1 MKRNKV
7 YDKTRKVLL
16 LLLFIGVLSGCAF
29 DSVTTI
35 RVSVTSNQPGWG
47 TTTGTGMYET
57 GKSVTITASPEPGY
71 TFVGWDDNNHDA
83 SRTII
88 TGLENIR
95 YTATFQMISNVSVSV
110 QSSNTSQ
117 GTVSGGRASIRPG
130 TSLTISATPRS
141 GYTFVRWNDYDTRA
155 TRTIT
160 VPVQSITY
168 TAYFEPIP
176 TGSLTAVSTPAAGGI
191 TTGSGTYAIG
201 SQATL
206 TATPNSGYR
215 FVRWMDDYSGSSRS
229 VVITQAS
236 ASYSALYELI
246 PVSSVTVSSSNTSFG
261 TVSGGGT
268 WTRGSMVV
276 VSATPQPLHRFVQW
290 QDGNTESSRTI
301 VVPNTDVTYTATF
314 APIPTGSIVLTC
326 NDEDYGTVSGAGTYA
341 TGSTISIAATP
352 SLGYRFIKW
361 DDDVSQP
368 TRLIP
373 VTSGGTNLQAIFEA
387 IPIQLTVSVHGN
399 TGGTV
404 TGGGSYTYGDAI
416 TITATAQSGYRFKEW
431 NDGVITSSRTIS
443 ISAEARIYAAFFEP
457 ISTIT
462 VEAHEG
468 TYGQV
473 NGSGTYSVG
482 QQVTISAQPH
492 TGYRFIRWND
502 SVGEATRTITVGS
515 NDITYTAYFE
525 RAVSITVT
533 TSNTSYG
540 TAAGGSLYS
549 AGTEIMLTA
558 TPKPGYRFVTWSDGN
573 LNAIRPLVV
582 PESNAT
588 YTATFEAIPIS
599 ITVQANN
606 ADYGRVTG
614 TGTYAIHEQATL
626 TATAQPGYR
635 FIRWN
640 DGNTQASRSV
650 AVPLEGATFTAYF
663 SPLATIS
670 VQTANTQQ
678 GSVSGSGTYVVG
690 EEVTLT
696 ALPRTGYRF
705 VRWNDDSVSSTRTI
719 TITREGATYTA
730 YFEAVPR
737 VAISLQSSDSTRGS
751 VSGAGSFYEDST
763 TTIRATALPGYHFL
777 RWNDNNTE
785 ETRTLTV
792 PRTPTT
798 YTAYFAENAR
808 VAVTVA
814 SNSANYGTV
823 TGSGVYLAGSLATLR
838 AIPNTN
844 YRFVRWDDY
853 TTNAAKTIT
862 VPSTATTYTAY
873 FEPIPQV
880 SVYVSRNS
888 SSYGTV
894 TGAGTYYVG
903 SSITITATANAG
915 YHFVRWND
923 NNTNATR
930 VITVPSSSTTYTAS
944 FAANPSVNISL
955 LRNNSSYGSVS
966 GGGYHP
972 AGSTTTITAAPYSGY
987 RFVRWNDY
995 NTDATRV
1002 ITVPSSSTSYTA
1014 YFERNSSTTIF
1025 SENFDSSSWTSN
1037 STSYAGYWDTSNYNH
1052 YRWNRTTTYRYS
1064 GSYSA
1069 GAQGT
1074 RTTYSNNTFSE
1085 LRRTLYLSGF
1095 STASLSFKRLM
1106 NTESGFDY
1114 LKVQVVTG
1122 SGSTSQ
1128 LNSYSGSSGG
1138 WTSETLSL
1146 NAYAGQTV
1154 TLVFRFQSDGS
1165 NVPSGGAGVWLDD
1178 IVVTAQ

>member
-1 MKRNKV
+1 M
-7 YDKTRKVLL
+7 
-16 LLLFIGVLSGCAF
+16 
-29 DSVTTI
+29 
-35 RVSVTSNQPGWG
+35 
-47 TTTGTGMYET
+47 
-57 GKSVTITASPEPGY
+57 
-71 TFVGWDDNNHDA
+71 
-83 SRTII
+83 
-88 TGLENIR
+88 
-95 YTATFQMISNVSVSV
+95 
-110 QSSNTSQ
+110 
-117 GTVSGGRASIRPG
+117 
-130 TSLTISATPRS
+130 TISAIPRS

-160 VPVQSITY
+160 APVQAITY

-176 TGSLTAVSTPAAGGI
+176 TGSLIAASNPASGGI
-191 TTGSGTYAIG
+191 TTGSGTYAVG
-201 SQATL
+201 SEATL

-215 FVRWMDDYSGSSRS
+215 FVRWMDDYSESSRS

-246 PVSSVTVSSSNTSFG
+246 PVSPVTVSSSNSSFG

-276 VSATPQPLHRFVQW
+276 ISATPQPLYRFVQW
-290 QDGNTESSRTI
+290 QDGNTNPSRTI
-301 VVPNTDVTYTATF
+301 TVPDTAVQYTATF

-352 SLGYRFIKW
+352 SLGYRFLRW
-361 DDDVSQP
+361 DDDVTQP

-373 VTSGGTNLQAIFEA
+373 VTSEGTNLQAMFEA

-431 NDGVITSSRTIS
+431 NDGVNTSSRTIS
-443 ISAEARIYAAFFEP
+443 IPAESRTYRAFFEP
-457 ISTIT
+457 ISTVT
-462 VEAHEG
+462 VLANANEQGTVQGNG
-468 TYGQV
+468 TYL
-473 NGSGTYSVG
+473 VG
-482 QQVTISAQPH
+482 QQVTISAQPS

-502 SVGEATRTITVGS
+502 NVGEATRTITITSEDV
-515 NDITYTAYFE
+515 TYTAYFE
-525 RAVSITVT
+525 RAVSVTVT
-533 TSNTSYG
+533 TSNVSYG
-540 TAAGGSLYS
+540 TASGGSLYS
-549 AGTEIMLTA
+549 SGTEIMLTA
-558 TPKPGYRFVTWSDGN
+558 TPNPGYRFVTWSDGN
-573 LNAIRPLVV
+573 LNAIRPLIVA
-582 PESNAT
+582 ESNAT

-614 TGTYAIHEQATL
+614 TGTYAIHDHATL
-626 TATAQPGYR
+626 TATAQSGYR

-670 VQTANTQQ
+670 VQTDNTQQ
-678 GSVSGSGTYVVG
+678 CSVSGSGTYVVG
-690 EEVTLT
+690 EEVTLI
-696 ALPRTGYRF
+696 AHPGTGFRF

-719 TITREGATYTA
+719 SVTLEGATYTA
-730 YFEAVPR
+730 YFEPIPR
-737 VAISLQSSDSTRGS
+737 VAISLQSSNSTRGS

-777 RWNDNNTE
+777 RWNDNNTD
-785 ETRTLTV
+785 ETRTITV

-814 SNSANYGTV
+814 SNSANYGSV
-823 TGSGVYLAGSLATLR
+823 TGSGTYLAGSLATLR

-844 YRFVRWDDY
+844 YRFVRWNDY
-853 TTNAAKTIT
+853 TTNATKTVT
-862 VPSTATTYTAY
+862 VPTTATTYTAY

-903 SSITITATANAG
+903 SSITISATANAG
-915 YHFVRWND
+915 YRFVRWND

-930 VITVPSSSTTYTAS
+930 TISVPSSSTIYTAY
-944 FAANPSVNISL
+944 FEANPSVNISL
-955 LRNNSSYGSVS
+955 LRNNSSYGTVS

-972 AGSTTTITAAPYSGY
+972 AGSTATITATPYSGY

-1002 ITVPSSSTSYTA
+1002 ITVPSSSTTYTA
-1014 YFERNSSTTIF
+1014 YFERNSLTTIF
-1025 SENFDSSSWTSN
+1025 SENFDSSYWTSN
-1037 STSYAGYWDTSNYNH
+1037 STTYAGYWNTSNYNH
-1052 YRWNRTTTYRYS
+1052 YGWNRTTTYRYS

-1074 RTTYSNNTFSE
+1074 RTTYSDNTYSE

-1106 NTESGFDY
+1106 NTESGYDY

-1138 WTSETLSL
+1138 WTGETLNL

-1165 NVPSGGAGVWLDD
+1165 VVRSGTAGVWLDD